1 MAIEIAGVS
10 FHYYDYDE
18 RGDTLHLSTCLPRDE
33 APAKALETPEGHV
46 VEYDESGAVVALEL
60 LNVRWALQREGEVRL
75 TCPEEHHVS
84 SAALQS
90 AIAAA

>member
-60 LNVRWALQREGEVRL
+60 LNVRWALQRGSRSGRVAWQFAKDHAGKAR
-75 TCPEEHHVS
+75 S
-84 SAALQS
+84 
-90 AIAAA
+90 